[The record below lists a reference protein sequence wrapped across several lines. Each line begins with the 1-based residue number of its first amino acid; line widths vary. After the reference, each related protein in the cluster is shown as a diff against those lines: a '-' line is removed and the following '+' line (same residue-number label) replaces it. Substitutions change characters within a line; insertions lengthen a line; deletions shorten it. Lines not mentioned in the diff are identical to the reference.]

1 MKKMNLL
8 HLILISLFFT
18 IKVYAN
24 ENNSI
29 YNESTICIDENLNPC
44 SSVEISKDKSDK
56 KIIVNNA
63 SHRKKNKIN
72 QKRNVKKESKKV
84 VKKNKK
90 IKTSKDDEKVI
101 TKTLN
106 KNEKKRKLV
115 KKKQK
120 KNKKKEISLLT
131 SNESNIN
138 FNFNKEMSF
147 NEYKELLLNYS
158 TSSKYPN
165 IDN

>member
-1 MKKMNLL
+1 MKKNN
-8 HLILISLFFT
+8 ILYFIILSFLFSKN
-18 IKVYAN
+18 IDAN
-24 ENNSI
+24 ENNKKKTSI
-29 YNESTICIDENLNPC
+29 NCIDENLNPC
-44 SSVEISKDKSDK
+44 SSLEISKDKSDK
-56 KIIVNNA
+56 KIIVNNL
-63 SHRKKNKIN
+63 SHEKKNKIN
-72 QKRNVKKESKKV
+72 QKKIVKKETKNV
-84 VKKNKK
+84 VKKDKK